1 MQRNPDGTFKLL
13 FKTIENER
21 IKEFTEI
28 GTWWVQNGVFY
39 EFHEVSNLTDTYK
52 YKVLNNDLVKFEII
66 HSELD
71 FNKQEYSFVDKRK
84 K

>member
-1 MQRNPDGTFKLL
+1 M
-13 FKTIENER
+13 
-21 IKEFTEI
+21 
-28 GTWWVQNGVFY
+28 
-39 EFHEVSNLTDTYK
+39 VSNLTDTYK

-71 FNKQEYSFVDKRK
+71 FNKQEYSFFDKRK